1 MGRLSL
7 SNRLRLLQYYKKI
20 SNKRNRIQLCQD
32 YLSNTLNFKI
42 SKKSISR
49 RLKRMLETG

>member
-7 SNRLRLLQYYKKI
+7 SNRLRLLQYYKTI

-32 YLSNTLNFKI
+32 YLSNTLKFKI